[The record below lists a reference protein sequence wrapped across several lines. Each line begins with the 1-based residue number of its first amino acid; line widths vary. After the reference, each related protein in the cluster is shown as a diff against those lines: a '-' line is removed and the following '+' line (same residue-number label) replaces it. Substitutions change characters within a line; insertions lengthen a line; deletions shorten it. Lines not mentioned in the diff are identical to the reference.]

1 MTDKAQA
8 KIDELE
14 AQKIIVEKVDEILE
28 RVERDLKY
36 AKINSTLVYE
46 KDEDDNPILD
56 EETGKQ
62 KYHWD
67 EHEYTEEELED
78 NPRARSEIRACETII
93 KALEKLI

>member
-14 AQKIIVEKVDEILE
+14 AQKIIIEKVDEILE

-36 AKINSTLVYE
+36 VKMNSIIVYE
-46 KDEDDNPILD
+46 KDENGNPIL
-56 EETGKQ
+56 EETGRQ

-78 NPRARSEIRACETII
+78 NPRARSEIKAYETII